1 MDCETDVLVLGA
13 GLARFGIAA
22 ELERHAT
29 VLERDDRPGGLVRTE
44 CFDGYWFDRVIH
56 LLYFSDSNTQTRISS
71 LLGSDLVRC
80 SPVAWVECSA
90 GTVRFPFQI
99 HFRGLEST
107 VAAHCLHDFLQ
118 SVSAPQ
124 EQPPPDN
131 FEEMLLR
138 TFGKT
143 MCEVF
148 FFPYNRKVWKRP
160 LSTLAPSGFQ
170 WNIVP
175 PLLDQILHATDDGK
189 ESIASYNCAGWYPR
203 PERDASVRGME
214 VLSRALARKV
224 ADIRFH
230 HSVEA
235 IDLEARVVTAR
246 HKGTLLRFRFIEN
259 CISTIPLPE
268 LMMKCLQ
275 VPENLR
281 KACVRLKSNRVLSAA
296 FSIRGPRPMGRGHWR
311 YYADESVIFSRLMYM
326 HEFDPECAPEDGWSL
341 IAEVIQPAEDS
352 FDDPQA
358 VLARVQADIVRV
370 GALPPG
376 CIVVASH
383 LLSADPAY
391 VVFSV
396 HDANVVERAKAF
408 LAEFGI
414 ICLGRYGRWEYS
426 SMSQVMRD
434 GFDCGTGARIAISR
448 KPARSDRYRPESN
461 GVVHL

>member
-1 MDCETDVLVLGA
+1 MLVLGA
-13 GLARFGIAA
+13 GLAGLAA
-22 ELERHAT
+22 AADLGKHAT
-29 VLERDDRPGGLVRTE
+29 VLERGDRPGGLVRTE

-56 LLYFSDSNTQTRISS
+56 LLYFSDSNMQQRISA
-71 LLGSDLVRC
+71 LLGNDLVRC

-99 HFRGLEST
+99 HFGGLEPT
-107 VAAHCLHDFLQ
+107 VAAHCLHDFLR

-124 EQPPPDN
+124 EQPAPSN

-143 MCEVF
+143 MCDVF

-160 LSTLAPSGFQ
+160 LRALAPSGFQ

-175 PLLDQILHATDDGK
+175 LSLDQILHASDEGQ
-189 ESIASYNCAGWYPR
+189 ESTTSYNCAGWYPR
-203 PERDASVRGME
+203 PPRDALVRGME
-214 VLSRALARKV
+214 VLSRALAREV
-224 ADIRFH
+224 VDLRLH

-235 IDLEARVVTAR
+235 IDLQARVVTAR
-246 HKGTLLRFRFIEN
+246 HKRTLLRFQFIEN

-275 VPENLR
+275 VPDSLR
-281 KACVRLKSNRVLSAA
+281 KACVRLKWNRVLSVAL
-296 FSIRGPRPMGRGHWR
+296 SIRGPRPMGRGHWR
-311 YYADESVIFSRLMYM
+311 YYADESVIFSRLVYM
-326 HEFDPECAPEDGWSL
+326 HEFDPECAPKDGWSL
-341 IAEVIQPAEDS
+341 LAEVVQPAEHPL
-352 FDDPQA
+352 DDPQA
-358 VLARVQADIVRV
+358 VMDRVQADIARV

-376 CIVVASH
+376 CIVLASH
-383 LLSADPAY
+383 LLLADPAY

-396 HDANVVERAKAF
+396 RDADLVERAKAF

-434 GFDCGTGARIAISR
+434 GFNSAKEARIAISR
-448 KPARSDRYRPESN
+448 KLTRPDMVPPEVERS
-461 GVVHL
+461 